1 MRHLAAMLA
10 TVALLGAC
18 GEGGGN
24 AEPTPSPPGERPS
37 SPATLTIVEPA
48 PGAEVDGDS
57 VPVRLELEG
66 GTIVEEVSPELT
78 PTEGHV
84 HLALDGETITLL
96 GTLEEDLATLAGG
109 PLEPGQH
116 ILEAEFVAK
125 DHGFFI
131 PRVTSTVTFTV
142 R

>member
-1 MRHLAAMLA
+1 MRRIAVIVMTAALLAA
-10 TVALLGAC
+10 C
-18 GEGGGN
+18 GDGGGD
-24 AEPTPSPPGERPS
+24 APPTPSPGGERPS
-37 SPATLTIVEPA
+37 SPATIAIVQPE
-48 PGAEVDGDS
+48 PGAEVDGES
-57 VPVRLELEG
+57 VPVVLDLEG
-66 GTIVEEVSPELT
+66 GTIVEEVSTELT

-84 HLALDGETITLL
+84 HLALDGETLTLL
-96 GTLEEDLATLAGG
+96 GSLEEDLAELAGG

>member
-1 MRHLAAMLA
+1 MRRLTAMLA

-18 GEGGGN
+18 GGN

-48 PGAEVDGDS
+48 PGAEVDGDN

-96 GTLEEDLATLAGG
+96 GTLEENLAALAGG